1 MASGVPAVRRCDRQ
15 TVVVV
20 DMARSARHVGVSV
33 GQQEARGAVIEDRRG
48 PGNGVVA
55 ARAVGNSKSRARRGV
70 HRIVGLLPGGQMA
83 ARVPAVVRRGRQVVI
98 VVDVAGGTGHIGMA
112 IRQQEPGRAVIE
124 LRAQPTIKGV
134 ARFAG
139 TRKLR
144 ADVVWI
150 GSLLKILQVARGASR

>member
-1 MASGVPAVRRCDRQ
+1 
-15 TVVVV
+15 
-20 DMARSARHVGVSV
+20 
-33 GQQEARGAVIEDRRG
+33 
-48 PGNGVVA
+48 
-55 ARAVGNSKSRARRGV
+55 
-70 HRIVGLLPGGQMA
+70 
-83 ARVPAVVRRGRQVVI
+83 
-98 VVDVAGGTGHIGMA
+98 MA